1 MPFPHLNALSE
12 HLVALS
18 GAQSADFT
26 ALGGNVGPE
35 IKNISGIGRNICIKN
50 CRMWNKKRGGER
62 DHERVAP
69 KVFLSL
75 LVTSINGMNFGCFFD
90 NPGKIIK

>member
-1 MPFPHLNALSE
+1 MPFLHLNALSE
-12 HLVALS
+12 HLVAWS

-35 IKNISGIGRNICIKN
+35 TENISEIGGNICIKN
-50 CRMWNKKRGGER
+50 CTMWNKKRGGER

-69 KVFLSL
+69 KVSLPLSWSL
-75 LVTSINGMNFGCFFD
+75 PSMG
-90 NPGKIIK
+90 

>member
-1 MPFPHLNALSE
+1 MPFLHLNALSE

-35 IKNISGIGRNICIKN
+35 IENISGLGGNICIKT
-50 CRMWNKKRGGER
+50 CIMWNKKRGGER
-62 DHERVAP
+62 DHEKVAP
-69 KVFLSL
+69 KVSLSL
-75 LVTSINGMNFGCFFD
+75 QVASISGMNFGCFFD
-90 NPGKIIK
+90 NPEKKIN